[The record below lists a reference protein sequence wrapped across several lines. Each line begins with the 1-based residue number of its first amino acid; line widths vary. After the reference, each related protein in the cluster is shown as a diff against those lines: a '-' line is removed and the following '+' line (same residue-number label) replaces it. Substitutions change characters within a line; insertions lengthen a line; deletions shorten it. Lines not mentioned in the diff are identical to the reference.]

1 MFECSEE
8 YTCFL
13 FRVLTS
19 NPISTS
25 SYSKVSQS
33 VLYKKLVTNLFVSLA
48 DFKYFLWGCTSYV
61 PGHRHKWTFPCV
73 HLYMCFCCLFVFFF
87 ARGGYSVKKK
97 HTDTDAD
104 SENLSHTAA
113 IPIHNK
119 FATAQRQSTQTRAA
133 KQCEF
138 DTAFVCFFLFKP
150 ISLSSK
156 FGGVQKQPPIF
167 VPPLISGL
175 ILICGSFRSNYKLY
189 SLQVKIKGAY
199 KHRCL

>member
-1 MFECSEE
+1 MGM
-8 YTCFL
+8 YFL
-13 FRVLTS
+13 RPGTQTQVDFPVC
-19 NPISTS
+19 P
-25 SYSKVSQS
+25 
-33 VLYKKLVTNLFVSLA
+33 LVYVFLLFV
-48 DFKYFLWGCTSYV
+48 C
-61 PGHRHKWTFPCV
+61 
-73 HLYMCFCCLFVFFF
+73 FFF